1 MVEEIKS
8 EHNSSQEKESVQI
21 VSTTYAGENKLL
33 VWTEEERAARQQ
45 ELLDKA
51 DAFSPFTERTGEF
64 RHPTAAPSGGF
75 QLTDAA

>member
-33 VWTEEERAARQQ
+33 VWTEEEKAAR
-45 ELLDKA
+45 
-51 DAFSPFTERTGEF
+51 
-64 RHPTAAPSGGF
+64 
-75 QLTDAA
+75 